1 MKMIACAI
9 ATAAL
14 SMSLAGCRA
23 RVHAPAAAGAASTAN
38 PSGLLPRDQLYIE
51 VSAAGGT
58 EYWSDHKLGLKL
70 AGEALGVQTE
80 YLGPATYDLEAM
92 ATALEQAI
100 AKKPQGLLVAGFEP
114 ILVPVINKAVDAGIP
129 VVTVDADLPESKRI
143 AFVGTGNYH
152 AGEVSGKLTATALGG
167 KGKIVIT
174 SMPGAHNL
182 QERVRGV
189 RDALAASPGIEIVQ
203 VLDTQGDTIAIT
215 QKCVAVLQKHPDLAA
230 FVSVE
235 AIGGVGAATAVR
247 EAGKTGAVK
256 IIAMDRGNDVLQ
268 GIRDGLIEATVVQ
281 QTALMPQYGL
291 QILYNLNN
299 HPIPLSRDNAKAG
312 VPGAPTM
319 IDTGVIVVDR
329 SNCELFMR

>member
-1 MKMIACAI
+1 MRTLVFRLLLLGLCA
-9 ATAAL
+9 AV
-14 SMSLAGCRA
+14 AGCCAGSRA
-23 RVHAPAAAGAASTAN
+23 PQGGAAGQA
-38 PSGLLPRDQLYIE
+38 GLPPGEQLYIE

-58 EYWSDHKLGLKL
+58 EYWSDHKLGLKR
-70 AGEALGVQTE
+70 AGEALGVRTE

-114 ILVPVINKAVDAGIP
+114 ILVPVINKAVEAGIP

-143 AFVGTGNYH
+143 AFVGTGNYQ
-152 AGEVSGKLTATALGG
+152 AGLVSGKLAATALGG
-167 KGKIVIT
+167 KGKIVVT

-189 RDALAASPGIEIVQ
+189 RDALASSPGIEIVQ

-215 QKCVAVLQKHPDLAA
+215 QRCVAVLQKHPDLAA
-230 FVSVE
+230 FVAVE

-247 EAGKTGAVK
+247 EADRVGKVK
-256 IIAMDRGNDVLQ
+256 IIAMDRSNDVLQ
-268 GIRDGLIEATVVQ
+268 GIRDGIIDATLVQ

-299 HPIPLSRDNAKAG
+299 HPMPIASDNQKAG
-312 VPGAPTM
+312 VSGAPTVV
-319 IDTGVIVVDR
+319 DTGVLVVDKH
-329 SNCELFMR
+329 NCEWFLR